1 MKNKI
6 IRTTAV
12 LSLIGGITLSTWSSM
27 AGMGLALPMDKIL
40 KTLQPVPVFTLVDD
54 QGVPLVA
61 IDQKNKD
68 KKVTGIFISESDA
81 NKFYEQL
88 QKTNPDIAKKV
99 KIRLVSLGDIY
110 KVAQEY
116 EGKPDG
122 LTFSYVPTVGEVEEA
137 KKIITAN
144 GQKYSGGVP
153 LFVARGGKDQ
163 GYLTI
168 QENNQ
173 VVIPFF
179 FDIAQLQVML
189 ERFKKEKPDLASSV
203 KVEVVLLET
212 IMQTMKESNDDNLS
226 KIVLVPTRESL
237 KAVQSSQGNTTNN
250 NNSVPAKSN
259 SPANSLK

>member
-6 IRTTAV
+6 IRTAAT
-12 LSLIGGITLSTWSSM
+12 LGLIGGITLSMWSSL
-27 AGMGLALPMDKIL
+27 AGAGLALPMDKIL

-54 QGVPLVA
+54 QGVPLIA

-68 KKVTGIFISESDA
+68 KKITGIFISESDA
-81 NKFYEQL
+81 NKFFEQL
-88 QKTNPDIAKKV
+88 QKQNPDIAKKV
-99 KIRLVSLGDIY
+99 NVRLVSLGDIY

-116 EGKPDG
+116 ENKPDG
-122 LTFSYVPTVGEVEEA
+122 LTFSYVPNIKEVDEA

-144 GQKYSGGVP
+144 GQQYSGGVP

-173 VVIPFF
+173 VAIPFF
-179 FDIAQLQVML
+179 FDYAELQNML
-189 ERFKKEKPDLASSV
+189 ARFKKEKPDLAGSV

-212 IMQTMKESNDDNLS
+212 IMQTMKQSNDDNLS
-226 KIVLVPTRESL
+226 KIILVPSRESI
-237 KAVQSSQGNTTNN
+237 KAVQTSQGKTTTSPTNT
-250 NNSVPAKSN
+250 K
-259 SPANSLK
+259 SPANNLK